1 MGEEAAPWVPSEHP
15 FPGEGGSRCPSRAD
29 GSQTGAVD
37 QPGRSV
43 PKKQAEKV
51 LEGNSP
57 QDGCLAL
64 GTEEEPLLPVS
75 SSGTSCTV
83 SSTAQLSPMAPWGTV
98 SRTPGLALLCI
109 WWAWGRRTFMQ
120 HKERFNSISGMETS
134 RCVIH
139 LRPPPGTGYQLP
151 ENPFPEF

>member
-1 MGEEAAPWVPSEHP
+1 MGEGAAPWVPSEHP

-64 GTEEEPLLPVS
+64 GTEEEPLLPLS

-83 SSTAQLSPMAPWGTV
+83 SSTEQLSPHGPMGH
-98 SRTPGLALLCI
+98 C
-109 WWAWGRRTFMQ
+109 
-120 HKERFNSISGMETS
+120 
-134 RCVIH
+134 
-139 LRPPPGTGYQLP
+139 
-151 ENPFPEF
+151 